1 MNHVAKMALAHVKSI
16 TSDVAGEVG
25 GTGVEAVADTL
36 NPLVDRFNEVV
47 DVPML
52 QGRLLEDIVVQ
63 KEVTTKIKHGLER
76 KLRGW
81 IVVKNGSTISLH
93 DQQADNER
101 EDQELWLFLNT
112 GGTSE
117 TFKISLWVF

>member
-1 MNHVAKMALAHVKSI
+1 MKHVAKRALVE
-16 TSDVAGEVG
+16 TQDTAGEASG
-25 GTGVEAVADTL
+25 SGVADTL

-47 DVPML
+47 DVPIL
-52 QGRLLEDIVVQ
+52 QGRLLENVEIQ

-93 DQQADNER
+93 DEQADNDR

-112 GGTSE
+112 GGTGE